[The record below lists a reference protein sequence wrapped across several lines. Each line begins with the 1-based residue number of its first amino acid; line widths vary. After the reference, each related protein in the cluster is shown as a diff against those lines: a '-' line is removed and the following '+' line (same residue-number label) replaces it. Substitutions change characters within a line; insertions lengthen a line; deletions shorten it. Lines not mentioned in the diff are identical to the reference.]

1 MKHIDT
7 IKVGGA
13 TIVAGGITV
22 SDINPYLSCLSIL
35 IAIGFGLRKWYLMEK
50 NKTHAK

>member
-1 MKHIDT
+1 MKHLDT

-13 TIVAGGITV
+13 ATVATGITV

-50 NKTHAK
+50 KK